1 MDKGC
6 VILQYMAL
14 TGILSSV
21 LRDLQ
26 ENRIKSI
33 VIHSPHNFFTIHD
46 AEIGALVFL
55 TKTSFTDI
63 STGTYGLIAKIN
75 QKQIAIHR
83 VTQSTD
89 VLYEEYETYTA
100 RLQLELCGLGR
111 VRKVEQ
117 LTIGKPCIVE
127 VDKVT
132 YLEAK

>member
-1 MDKGC
+1 M
-6 VILQYMAL
+6 QYMAI
-14 TGILSSV
+14 TGILSNV
-21 LRDLQ
+21 LTELQ

-33 VIHSPHNFFTIHD
+33 EIHSPHNFFTIHD
-46 AEIGALVFL
+46 AEIGSLVFL
-55 TKTSFTDI
+55 TKTSFSDI
-63 STGTYGLIAKIN
+63 STGTYGLIARIN

-89 VLYEEYETYTA
+89 VIYEEYETYAA
-100 RLQLELCGLGR
+100 RLQLELYGLGR

-117 LTIGKPCIVE
+117 LTLGKPCIVE